1 MEFRD
6 ISHELNK
13 LLSKDIR
20 QANGIFFTPTKARKI
35 ILNKIKEYSFIP
47 KTILEPSFGSGEFIQ
62 DIIDEY
68 PLAIIDG
75 VEYNK
80 EIFDKVNNNIEN
92 KNINLVNE
100 DFLNYKSK
108 PVDLIIGNPPYFVT
122 KQKNIK
128 CMTGRG
134 NIFVQFIYKCLT
146 EHLNPN
152 GILAFVLPTSLY
164 NCSYYEPCRKYIQ
177 KNNTILHM
185 ENIQVDY
192 YDTKQDTMILI
203 LKNKKCNLEDPPY
216 IVSYQNRVY
225 LSPYYKE
232 IKELLVGTTTLKE
245 LGFQV
250 KTGEVVWNQHK
261 EKLSNDSVNG
271 TLLIYSTN
279 ISSRKLELNIFK
291 ESSEKKQY
299 IENYNGV
306 PITSPAFLVTR
317 GYGNCYKFEYIYID
331 NYKFYAENHINV
343 ITPLTSDAIK
353 SIKRVNDSFEDPRMK
368 KFIKMFIGNGALS
381 KTELEEIVPIF

>member
-47 KTILEPSFGSGEFIQ
+47 RTILEPSFGSGEFIQ
-62 DIIDEY
+62 DIVDEY
-68 PLAIIDG
+68 PLAIING

-80 EIFDKVNNNIEN
+80 EIFDKVYNNIKN
-92 KNINLVNE
+92 KNINLIND
-100 DFLNYKSK
+100 DFLNYKSE

-146 EHLNPN
+146 EHLNPD

-299 IENYNGV
+299 IENYNGI

-343 ITPLTSDAIK
+343 ITPLTPDAIK
-353 SIKRVNDSFEDPRMK
+353 SVKRVNDSFEDPKMK

>member
-62 DIIDEY
+62 DIVDEY
-68 PLAIIDG
+68 PLAIING

-80 EIFDKVNNNIEN
+80 EIFDKVYNNIKN
-92 KNINLVNE
+92 KNINLIND
-100 DFLNYKSK
+100 DFLNYKSE

-146 EHLNPN
+146 EHLNPD

-279 ISSRKLELNIFK
+279 ISSKKLKLNIFK

-299 IENYNGV
+299 IENYNGI

-353 SIKRVNDSFEDPRMK
+353 SVKRVNDSFEDPKMK

>member
-1 MEFRD
+1 MEFRE

-13 LLSKDIR
+13 ILSKDIR
-20 QANGIFFTPTKARKI
+20 QANGIFFTPNKARKI
-35 ILNKIKEYSFIP
+35 IYDKLKEYLFIP
-47 KTILEPSFGSGEFIQ
+47 KTVLEPSFGSGEFIQ
-62 DIIDEY
+62 DTIDQY
-68 PLAIIDG
+68 PLATIYG

-80 EIFDKVNNNIEN
+80 IMFDHVNDSN
-92 KNINLVNE
+92 KYKNAHIIHQ
-100 DFLNYKSK
+100 DFLNYKSD
-108 PVDLIIGNPPYFVT
+108 PVDLVIGNPPYFVT
-122 KQKNIK
+122 KQKNTK

-146 EHLNPN
+146 EHLKPD
-152 GILAFVLPTSLY
+152 GILAFVLPTSFY

-177 KNNTILHM
+177 HHITILHI

-203 LKNKKCNLEDPPY
+203 LKNKKPILSSPDY
-216 IVSYQNRVY
+216 ILAYQNHVY
-225 LSPYYKE
+225 ITPYYKE
-232 IKELLVGTTTLKE
+232 LQELFTGSTTLKE

-261 EKLSNDSVNG
+261 EKLTKDSEEG

-279 ISSRKLELNIFK
+279 IGSEKLELNMFK

-299 IENYNGV
+299 IKNYNGT
-306 PITSPAFLVTR
+306 PISGKAFLVTR
-317 GYGNCYKFEYIYID
+317 GYGNRYKFEYIYLED
-331 NYKFYAENHINV
+331 YTFYAENHINV
-343 ITPLTSDAIK
+343 ITPRTTQANQ
-353 SIKRVNDSFEDPRMK
+353 SIERVNKSFTDPKMI
-368 KFIKMFIGNGALS
+368 KFIKMFVGNGALS